1 MLQIIDHAYKKGYHS
16 SKDAESTALETIPHQ
31 DNTERLEVLV
41 NRRKR
46 SKPFTVA
53 YLSFYKEGSRAHK
66 RIAGEFQGPSLTE
79 PANLIRG
86 KKEAAD
92 LPQVTVIVNVS
103 PCCCCKTPNFPLNI
117 TLTLV

>member
-1 MLQIIDHAYKKGYHS
+1 VG
-16 SKDAESTALETIPHQ
+16 STALKTILYQ
-31 DNTERLEVLV
+31 DNTERQEVQVIV
-41 NRRKR
+41 NRRR

-53 YLSFYKEGSRAHK
+53 QLSFDKEGSRAHK

-117 TLTLV
+117 TLTL